1 MTHRS
6 VLRHQAVK
14 IFECAMM
21 RCARRVSSDLKPF
34 NHIKQTGKQF
44 NFFFVPPNLFY
55 FQHCSLF
62 FNHNVVHYFE
72 VTSKSSRC
80 FRIGSMP
87 ISFRGAT
94 FPKRCNKSKI
104 GSEVIHLKLYLTA
117 CKKHKGDLTI
127 DTDVLVNTHL
137 EMDGCTLAVRTWA
150 KKKAQNEVYV
160 CTVCL
165 KECNNW

>member
-1 MTHRS
+1 
-6 VLRHQAVK
+6 
-14 IFECAMM
+14 
-21 RCARRVSSDLKPF
+21 
-34 NHIKQTGKQF
+34 
-44 NFFFVPPNLFY
+44 
-55 FQHCSLF
+55 
-62 FNHNVVHYFE
+62 
-72 VTSKSSRC
+72 
-80 FRIGSMP
+80 MP